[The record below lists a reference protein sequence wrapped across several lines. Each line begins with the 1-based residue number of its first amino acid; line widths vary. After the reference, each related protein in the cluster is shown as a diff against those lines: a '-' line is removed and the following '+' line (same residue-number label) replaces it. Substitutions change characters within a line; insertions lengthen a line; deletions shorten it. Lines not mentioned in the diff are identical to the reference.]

1 MQYNVTNAGW
11 FPIYDIKSKNI
22 KSPLTITYKAN
33 LYQQTG
39 TDWQNVAITLS
50 TGDPNI
56 NNLKPD
62 LNPKYL
68 NFTHHRY
75 KNNYRTQNQ
84 GYKYNPM
91 IKRVTGVITDS
102 QGQPLPGATIIE
114 KGTSNGTQTDFDG
127 KYSIVIQKGKELSFS
142 YIGFTNTT
150 APIHSS
156 MINIQLEEDETQLDE
171 VVITARGSSLNGR
184 INDLFAKKEAKKEYN
199 QVVETKEQ
207 GIINTQFKIK
217 KKYTINSNS
226 DITVIQI
233 DNFDMKADYQYY
245 VTPEVNENVFLTAKL
260 GSWEQFNLLA
270 GEANIYFEGSFA
282 GKTNIDPLA
291 TTDSITVSLGIDP
304 NIIVKREQLT
314 NFKNTSFTGS
324 NRIINSGYKIEIKNN
339 KQHKIRIAIEDRIPI
354 SQNKEIKLD
363 NIDTGNSLYNNKT
376 GMMIWKLDIAPNQ
389 KEEKKFSYQV
399 KYPKNRYINL

>member
-1 MQYNVTNAGW
+1 
-11 FPIYDIKSKNI
+11 
-22 KSPLTITYKAN
+22 
-33 LYQQTG
+33 
-39 TDWQNVAITLS
+39 
-50 TGDPNI
+50 
-56 NNLKPD
+56 
-62 LNPKYL
+62 
-68 NFTHHRY
+68 
-75 KNNYRTQNQ
+75 
-84 GYKYNPM
+84 M